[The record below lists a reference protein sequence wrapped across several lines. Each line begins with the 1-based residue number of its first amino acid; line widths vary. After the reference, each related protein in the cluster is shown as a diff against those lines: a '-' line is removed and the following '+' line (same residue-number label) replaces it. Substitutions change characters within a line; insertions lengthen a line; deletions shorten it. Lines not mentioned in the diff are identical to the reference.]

1 MDWSDSANGGNL
13 RHHSTNSWL
22 AVGFGAEMKG
32 SLMFVIYTKNGGKG
46 MVAILDR
53 ETRAWLTLLAKEITV
68 SPRTA
73 NGNSEPSFDP
83 NISIT
88 MLPNSDPKYNG
99 RYVANWKCTDCRQWR
114 GGEININ
121 ETAQKMIYAVG
132 PSSAQLDSS
141 RGDAALRR
149 HDWYGKFTINLQQAQ
164 GDSDNFVNLKPTQTD
179 GASKLGNPTND
190 RDFASP
196 AHAVFMTGTFVI
208 LFPLGT
214 IWVRIFES
222 VRLHW
227 MTQVLGVLAI
237 LIGAA
242 IGINLSRQYN
252 RVS

>member
-1 MDWSDSANGGNL
+1 MVE
-13 RHHSTNSWL
+13 RVWL
-22 AVGFGAEMKG
+22 LSQIA
-32 SLMFVIYTKNGGKG
+32 
-46 MVAILDR
+46 R
-53 ETRAWLTLLAKEITV
+53 TRAWLTPLAKDITV
-68 SPRTA
+68 SPRIA
-73 NGNSEPSFDP
+73 NGNSEPSFNP

-132 PSSAQLDSS
+132 PSRAQLDSS

-164 GDSDNFVNLKPTQTD
+164 GDPDNFVNLKPLKSD
-179 GASKLGNPTND
+179 GAAELGDPTSD

-214 IWVRIFES
+214 LWLRSFES

-237 LIGAA
+237 FIGAA
-242 IGINLSRQYN
+242 IGINLSKQYN